1 MSLGSVVVARLGAPA
16 TGADGPGSVPAGAT
30 SPPAT
35 AAPTFG
41 GCRSNAALLQ
51 RSVSLLHW
59 HHHCQALRVAI
70 STLFHEAPLDVLRE
84 HPQVLLELLALGEVQ
99 LPLSSQTTVTVLE
112 STAIEVVPAHRHAD
126 FVAELR
132 DTADGPLGAIVIL
145 EVQRRADPEKPRAW
159 IQMVASALGRH
170 AVRVVLV
177 VLTFDEATASWA
189 RQPRD
194 EGALVLRPIVLGP
207 RDLPHL
213 VSIDYAREHLLL
225 AVLVALAR
233 SAEVAA
239 RGPRSLTAEAEADVL
254 RAAEAV
260 TELTDLRLR
269 QRLASLIEGAAPAEI
284 RANILR
290 LLEERGMRSLEIIRE
305 EGRNEGRAEG
315 RNEGRAE
322 GEARTLLKLLRLR
335 GFAVDD
341 ATAERVLGTT
351 DVSMLD
357 RWVERSISASSLE
370 EVLEG

>member
-1 MSLGSVVVARLGAPA
+1 M
-16 TGADGPGSVPAGAT
+16 
-30 SPPAT
+30 
-35 AAPTFG
+35 
-41 GCRSNAALLQ
+41 
-51 RSVSLLHW
+51 
-59 HHHCQALRVAI
+59 AI

-84 HPQVLLELLALGEVQ
+84 HPQVLLELLALGQVQ

-132 DTADGPLGAIVIL
+132 DTADGPLRAIVIL

-213 VSIDYAREHLLL
+213 ASIDYAREHLLL

-233 SAEVAA
+233 SAEVAG
-239 RGPRSLTAEAEADVL
+239 RGPRGLTAEAEADVL

-260 TELTDLRLR
+260 TELTDPRLR

-305 EGRNEGRAEG
+305 EGRNEGRVEGRAEG

-322 GEARTLLKLLRLR
+322 GRNEGRNEGRAEGRAEGEVRGEARTLLKLLRLR

-351 DVSMLD
+351 DVSVLD
-357 RWVERSISASSLE
+357 RWVERSLSARSLQ